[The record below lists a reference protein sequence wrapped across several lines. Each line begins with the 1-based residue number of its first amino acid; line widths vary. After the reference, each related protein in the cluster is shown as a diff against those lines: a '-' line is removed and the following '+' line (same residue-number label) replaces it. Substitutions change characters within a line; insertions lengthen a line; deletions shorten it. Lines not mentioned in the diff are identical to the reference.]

1 MPKVSLDVAQD
12 HLVRTSVV
20 TADGNR
26 LPLSSGPEKIGAVTG
41 VGIQLYFTSLKYIGC
56 AFFLW
61 SCFQLPLFIINIH
74 STGGSG
80 GSGLALTTVFNLG
93 EAKKL
98 ASEVYKIRSGDS
110 WMIPGLGRVVI
121 HDMVPWFGIL
131 DAVGLLVFMTL
142 VGWFCYRVL
151 PTIVKKFDNNTV
163 TPTDIAIEISGLPDR
178 VADHETYEAQ
188 LTEHIVNI
196 CQRARRD
203 ASMPEDPNPE
213 LIVLE
218 NSLVRDYNGRLLE
231 FQNLDKLQKR
241 LDNAREK
248 DYTVERKREIEKIE
262 DKMQK
267 LRENTKT
274 PIGKP
279 EARNVKNRAYVMLNS
294 RENKDVLLDYY
305 RFANTIFLRSFQ
317 MPHMRFNG
325 CALKI
330 VEAPEPSDIMWENQ
344 DRDQRKVFIRRCMA
358 VLLSI
363 VIFSFSFAIIISAQF
378 FTEGLQAEVD
388 KCEPSVDPVT
398 LANWRGKL
406 MEGPIDACGC
416 QEIGLLGV
424 STDKTLAEN
433 ICKDWFTER
442 VRFFALIFLGAVV
455 IVVVN
460 LTLNKAVNWFT
471 KLGRPLTQAKY
482 YSSFAIKIFVAQ
494 FFNTTI
500 IILLANTDIFS
511 NFYYLAGGHDD
522 FDRRWYDRVGV
533 AIIMPLLVTAFFP
546 HCIAVAIYPVR
557 ICFRKYLSRRAAT
570 QHDLNQL
577 YTWPNFQLATRLAG
591 LLNVMFSTMLYSAGV
606 PLLSIIATVTIF
618 LVFFC
623 DKFLLLRAS
632 KMPPVY
638 DQSLLLV
645 FKELFPLA
653 CFLHAT
659 FAIYMFG
666 HSLVFP
672 SDSDVFGSS
681 SQIGDIGDFFVRT
694 FFERCLAKASFANF
708 VLWVLI
714 AIFLTVKLLK
724 LIFGAAFGN
733 FFRAIGVV
741 GTITAGDLNKEL
753 VENKQTSRKRKQ
765 RLKQNRDIQL
775 FTYALEKNPTYAG
788 WMQQADGTMF
798 DKESRA
804 TFRTGTLQHR
814 RKTSVTSTMN
824 RSRNSA
830 RRPPPVVTDAPS
842 DENSPINVSCNTIFT
857 DGR

>member
-26 LPLSSGPEKIGAVTG
+26 LPLSSGPETIGAVTG

-61 SCFQLPLFIINIH
+61 ACFQLPLFIINIH

-231 FQNLDKLQKR
+231 FQNLDKLQKK
-241 LDNAREK
+241 LDNAWEK
-248 DYTVERKREIEKIE
+248 DCTIESQREIENIE
-262 DKMQK
+262 DKMEK

-274 PIGKP
+274 IISKP

-294 RENKDVLLDYY
+294 CENKDVLLDYY
-305 RFANTIFLRSFQ
+305 RFANTRLFRRLQ
-317 MPHMRFNG
+317 MPHLRFKG
-325 CALKI
+325 CSLKI
-330 VEAPEPSDIMWENQ
+330 VGAPEPCNIMWENQ
-344 DRDQRKVFIRRCMA
+344 DRNERKVFIRRCMA

-363 VIFSFSFAIIISAQF
+363 VIFSFSFAINFSSRV
-378 FTEGLQAEVD
+378 FTRNLRRSVD
-388 KCEPSVDPVT
+388 KCEPRVDPVT

-433 ICKDWFTER
+433 ICKDWFVGT
-442 VRFFALIFLGAVV
+442 VNFYALLLLGT
-455 IVVVN
+455 VVVV
-460 LTLNKAVNWFT
+460 LVNMLLDVLLVWFT
-471 KLGRPLTQAKY
+471 KVGRPLSRAKY
-482 YSSFAIKIFVAQ
+482 YSSLAKKLFIAQ

-500 IILLANTDIFS
+500 ITILVNS
-511 NFYYLAGGHDD
+511 NLFMNLFKLVGGHDD
-522 FDRRWYDRVGV
+522 FDRQWYDRVGG
-533 AIIMPLLVTAFFP
+533 AIILTLITMAFFP

-557 ICFRKYLSRRAAT
+557 ICFRKYLSRRAET

-577 YTWPNFQLATRLAG
+577 YTWPKFPLTVRLAG
-591 LLNVMFSTMLYSAGV
+591 LLNVVFSTMLYSAGL

-694 FFERCLAKASFANF
+694 FFERCLTKASFANF

-733 FFRAIGVV
+733 LLRAVGVV
-741 GTITAGDLNKEL
+741 GTKVALESKKDLL
-753 VENKQTSRKRKQ
+753 ENKPKSRKSKQ
-765 RLKQNRDIQL
+765 RAKRKRDAVL
-775 FTYALEKNPTYAG
+775 FTYAVEGNSTYVG
-788 WMQQADGTMF
+788 WIHQADGTSSCIMA
-798 DKESRA
+798 S
-804 TFRTGTLQHR
+804 QN
-814 RKTSVTSTMN
+814 TSVN
-824 RSRNSA
+824 RSMHSSKRSS
-830 RRPPPVVTDAPS
+830 PVVTDAPD
-842 DENSPINVSCNTIFT
+842 DEDVPGNSTIT
-857 DGR
+857 N